1 MYRTDAI
8 NVAVP
13 PTDWRFWTRAWR
25 AVAPNVWF
33 LGITSLL
40 TDLSSEMVTSVL
52 PMYLVLHLNL
62 SPLAF
67 GALDGLYNGLTA
79 VTLWASGVIADR
91 WRRYKSVAGIGYA
104 ISALCRLGLLAAGAS
119 SVGVAI
125 AIVWDRLGKGIRTVP
140 RDAMISLSVPPSRL
154 AQSFGV
160 HRALDATGAMLG
172 PVLAFALLALVPRG
186 FDVVF
191 VTSFCVGVVGLGV
204 LVLFVDVSAHRAAAD
219 AAAPS
224 LRSALGLLRHRD
236 FRAVTIAAAGLAL
249 VTVSDPFI
257 YLVLQERVRVNPGV
271 FPLLFMG
278 TSLSYLLLA
287 IPAGILADRIGRPR
301 VFLIGH
307 GFLLLVYASLVTASP
322 QTTSVLAAV
331 VLLGAY
337 YAATDGVVAAMAS
350 GLLPVALRGS
360 GLALVITATSV
371 SRMAASM
378 VFGWLWTTLGRDTAI
393 VSFAV
398 ALILGIPIAAM
409 AFRGK
414 WSVHE

>member
-1 MYRTDAI
+1 MALRHHEVTSCTLSHLPPFDNQLHGGTSARLFPILLRRQPAPASPGHRHRAADNASRPDESAPQKAIGVLERTRQRRHFPHRG
-8 NVAVP
+8 VP
-13 PTDWRFWTRAWR
+13 GRAGR
-25 AVAPNVWF
+25 AVAPNGWF

-79 VTLWASGVIADR
+79 VTLWASGVVADR

-104 ISALCRLGLLAAGAS
+104 ISAVCRLGLLAAGAS
-119 SVGVAI
+119 SFGVASPLCGI
-125 AIVWDRLGKGIRTVP
+125 GGKGSTVP

-191 VTSFCVGVVGLGV
+191 VTSFCLGVVGLGV
-204 LVLFVDVSAHRAAAD
+204 LVLFVDVSAHRAPAD
-219 AAAPS
+219 ATTPS
-224 LRSALGLLRHRD
+224 LRSALGLLRHHD
-236 FRAVTIAAAGLAL
+236 FRAVTMAAAGLAL

-271 FPLLFMG
+271 FPLLYMG

-287 IPAGILADRIGRPR
+287 IPAGVLADRIGRPR

-307 GFLLLVYASLVTASP
+307 GSPWLYARSLQQARRRQRSGP
-322 QTTSVLAAV
+322 SSSR
-331 VLLGAY
+331 AY
-337 YAATDGVVAAMAS
+337 SAPPWRRRAMGV
-350 GLLPVALRGS
+350 
-360 GLALVITATSV
+360 
-371 SRMAASM
+371 
-378 VFGWLWTTLGRDTAI
+378 
-393 VSFAV
+393 
-398 ALILGIPIAAM
+398 
-409 AFRGK
+409 
-414 WSVHE
+414 